1 MGTLKQDY
9 IDWTK
14 AKAEAK
20 RCADECA
27 RYQQDIATDMSYDEF
42 LQYNIKTMDAKMSVV
57 VDKSIT
63 EMSDYADKM
72 IEALKK
78 VQMGACFTRIYKWY
92 PVIGKVEIGK
102 DLCRC
107 INNFRNGMV
116 YKDFCD
122 GCPKYKELVESQR
135 LVSDVMVARE
145 KQNVAKMMLM
155 NHFRIFNK
163 IK

>member
-1 MGTLKQDY
+1 MGILKQDFQ
-9 IDWTK
+9 DWRK
-14 AKAEAK
+14 ARAEAK
-20 RCADECA
+20 RCAGACA
-27 RYQQDIATDMSYDEF
+27 QYQQDIATDMSDIEYLKYHLE
-42 LQYNIKTMDAKMSVV
+42 TMDARMTVAT
-57 VDKSIT
+57 DKSIT
-63 EMSDYADKM
+63 EMSDFAKKLSG
-72 IEALKK
+72 ALKK

-92 PVIGKVEIGK
+92 PVIGKVEMGK

-135 LVSDVMVARE
+135 LAAEAKKAQE
-145 KQNVAKMMLM
+145 KANATKTILM
-155 NHFRIFNK
+155 KHFRLFK